1 VTETKD
7 MPVFAKANILQA
19 FSLEGVVGS
28 RVVRQDS
35 FMEALRLEV
44 DRFDFAAQ
52 TTPGQGFIPMP
63 SDTHYT
69 VSAGVGRKVADPGS
83 YVLREWR
90 GNVGA
95 YLKRE
100 HAAPVESLAVIV
112 YTLDAYLAD
121 PDVAGDADEVARVT
135 SNERDGCAPV
145 SHVIVAVLAN
155 AGPRPPAYSPGR
167 LVANL
172 AGANKDALAWD
183 ADTIRGKAKE
193 AQDYADEWSV
203 VADGWPSF

>member
-1 VTETKD
+1 

-19 FSLEGVVGS
+19 FSLGAVVGS

-63 SDTHYT
+63 SDTHYM
-69 VSAGVGRKVADPGS
+69 VSAGVGRKVADPGA

-90 GNVGA
+90 GSVNA

-100 HAAPVESLAVIV
+100 HAEPVESLAVIV

-135 SNERDGCAPV
+135 SNERDGYAPV

-155 AGPRPPAYSPGR
+155 AGPKPPAYSPGR

-203 VADGWPSF
+203 VAD